1 MSRPTIGFRHDL
13 RKHASRLIAI
23 ALTARDKGQIEY
35 ADRLTEQASGV
46 MDAVK
51 AMEVVRQRHTK
62 KN

>member
-1 MSRPTIGFRHDL
+1 MPPDL
-13 RKHASRLIAI
+13 RKHASRLLAI

-46 MDAVK
+46 RDTAK
-51 AMEVVRQRHTK
+51 TIELVRQRHTK